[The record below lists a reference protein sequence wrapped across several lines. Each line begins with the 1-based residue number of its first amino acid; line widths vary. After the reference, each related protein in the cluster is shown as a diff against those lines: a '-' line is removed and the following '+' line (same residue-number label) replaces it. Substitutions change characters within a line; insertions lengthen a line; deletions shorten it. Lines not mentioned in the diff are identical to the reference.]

1 MREGQ
6 WIAMLNRLIE
16 TCNDGSHGYETAA
29 QTVHDLKLKQILRRL
44 ALERRAFLEELR
56 QEVVRLGGKPINHG
70 TLRGALHRG
79 WMHTTSARAS
89 SAGGVLKEIAFGER
103 TSHKHYEDALRKEL
117 PADLKSL
124 VPRGAPLPPHLPGAR
139 PDPGAGG
146 DPRIA
151 RRPRPATCQ

>member
-16 TCNDGSHGYETAA
+16 TCNDGSQGYEAAA
-29 QTVHDLKLKQILRRL
+29 QTVHDLKLKQMLRRL
-44 ALERRAFLEELR
+44 ALERRAFEEELR
-56 QEVVRLGGKPINHG
+56 QEVLRLGGRPINHG

-79 WMHTTSARAS
+79 WMHATGAGAV

-103 TSHKHYEDALRKEL
+103 TSYRHYEDALRKEL

-124 VPRGAPLPPHLPGAR
+124 VAHHCL
-139 PDPGAGG
+139 
-146 DPRIA
+146 RIA
-151 RRPRPATCQ
+151 QVRDLIQELAELHA

>member
-16 TCNDGSHGYETAA
+16 TCNDGSQGYETAA

-44 ALERRAFLEELR
+44 ALERRTFLEELR
-56 QEVVRLGGKPINHG
+56 QEVVRLGGRPIDHG

-79 WMHTTSARAS
+79 WMHATSAGAS
-89 SAGGVLKEIAFGER
+89 SAGGVLKEISFGER
-103 TSHKHYEDALRKEL
+103 TSYKHYEDALRKEL

-124 VPRGAPLPPHLPGAR
+124 VAHHCL
-139 PDPGAGG
+139 
-146 DPRIA
+146 RIA
-151 RRPRPATCQ
+151 QVRDLIRELVEIHA